1 MKPTIRLLILFFI
14 VWGCSPQL
22 GPQEVARIGR
32 VVVAPADLYEI
43 LPKARFEAAPQ
54 EEKRRVI
61 HQAAARKWLAQ
72 EALQKGF
79 GQRQDV
85 QDKVQ
90 GLYNRRHVDTF
101 IQRRVWEPI
110 LSDSALYE
118 TYQRLQKVVGITHIL
133 IHKKWGKGS
142 KSTRSE
148 AEARR
153 YAYSLWDRIRAGEIT
168 FQEAAMSFTE
178 EPLMKTNKGDW
189 GYVYWK
195 DLYPEVLKVAWE
207 DSSAYPHPIPSD
219 FGYHLIH
226 IRGSKAA
233 PQKPFDQVK
242 GDIQLLIKNGRL
254 PEFKLA
260 LKAVEN
266 TLLGKYNVELFLDNL
281 EALHDTLL
289 ARSPSNSYLTFA
301 ALDSITTEKPLAKI
315 GDTLL
320 YQPWF
325 LKQRALEPMVKQA
338 SLTFLYDI
346 KKVHQDLIVRH
357 LAVLEARRG
366 KMVDEEKL
374 RRDMY
379 RLREQEARKRYVDS
393 LLAAEPQLTEEILEN
408 RVLSQQA
415 VTINPAF
422 LTPPEPSPPGR

>member
-1 MKPTIRLLILFFI
+1 MLFFI
-14 VWGCSPQL
+14 AWGCSPPL

-32 VVVAPADLYEI
+32 VVLTPADLYEI
-43 LPKARFEAAPQ
+43 LPRAKFKAASQ

-90 GLYNRRHVDTF
+90 GLYNKRHVDTF
-101 IQRRVWEPI
+101 IQRRVWDSI
-110 LSDSALYE
+110 LSDSALTE
-118 TYQRLQKVVGITHIL
+118 TYHRLQKVVGISHIL
-133 IHKKWGKGS
+133 IRKKWGKGS
-142 KSTRSE
+142 KSARSE

-153 YAYSLWDRIRAGEIT
+153 YAYSLWDRIRSGEIS
-168 FQEAAMSFTE
+168 FQDAAMSFTE
-178 EPLMKTNKGDW
+178 EPLMRTNKGDW

-195 DLYPEVLKVAWE
+195 DLYPEVLKVAWD
-207 DSSAYPHPIPSD
+207 DSSAYPEPIPSD

-226 IRGSKAA
+226 VRGRKAA

-242 GDIQLLIKNGRL
+242 RDIQLLIKNGRL

-260 LKAVEN
+260 LKAVER
-266 TLLGKYNVELFLDNL
+266 TLLTKYAVELFLDNL

-289 ARSPSNSYLTFA
+289 ARTPPGSYLTFV
-301 ALDSITTEKPLAKI
+301 ALDSIPTEKPLAKI

-325 LKQRALEPMVKQA
+325 LKQMALEPMVKKA
-338 SLTFLYDI
+338 SLNFLHDI

-357 LAVLEARRG
+357 LAVLEAHQAN
-366 KMVDEEKL
+366 MVDEEKL
-374 RRDMY
+374 RRDMD
-379 RLREQEARKRYVDS
+379 RLREQEARKLYVDS
-393 LLAAEPQLTEEILEN
+393 LVAAEPQLTEEILEN
-408 RVLSQQA
+408 RVLSQHK

-422 LTPPEPSPPGR
+422 LVPPESSPSDH